1 MKRTRKPDNLLSG
14 FFVYIGSKFAFETLI
29 LPLNKNQNTMMQ
41 KGFLK
46 DQNNYNSKSDGLV
59 DKISSAVKIIGMI
72 ALAGSLIYM
81 VFKLSKNDQMINKW
95 YLIAFA
101 VVIFLLAGLVLK
113 LTQKRKK

>member
-1 MKRTRKPDNLLSG
+1 
-14 FFVYIGSKFAFETLI
+14 
-29 LPLNKNQNTMMQ
+29 MMQ

-46 DQNNYNSKSDGLV
+46 DQNNYNSKSDDLANKVSG
-59 DKISSAVKIIGMI
+59 AVKIIGMI

-81 VFKLSKNDQMINKW
+81 VFKLSKNDQIINKW

-101 VVIFLLAGLVLK
+101 VVIFIFAGLVLK